1 MAEAPLGLD
10 LTEDSGSLVTREF
23 GCDIDESLWRVSTL
37 TSAEMA
43 MIEYAK
49 RRACQLPF
57 LAQPTPS
64 AKARF
69 VALIARSEGRS

>member
-1 MAEAPLGLD
+1 
-10 LTEDSGSLVTREF
+10 
-23 GCDIDESLWRVSTL
+23 L

-49 RRACQLPF
+49 RRARQLPF